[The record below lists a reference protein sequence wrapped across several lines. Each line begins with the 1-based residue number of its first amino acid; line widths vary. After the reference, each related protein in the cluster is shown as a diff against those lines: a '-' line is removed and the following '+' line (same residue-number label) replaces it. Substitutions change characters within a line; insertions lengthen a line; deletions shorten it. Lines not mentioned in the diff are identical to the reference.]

1 MSLTTLRL
9 KPHPAHELTSA
20 PHNTGSPPSMLS
32 RYWIS
37 SDTPL
42 GSLAKNKSLE
52 RLRLLCRGVVGET
65 SFARV
70 SLPNIR
76 DVELSSF
83 TTSPVL
89 ERLYLPST
97 ANVSTQILP
106 GGSFDPPLRAGSH
119 VFRTYVSV
127 YKPKIN
133 IFLHRTAPQILVS
146 PSDGC
151 LIHLHPYTILSQVR
165 QA

>member
-20 PHNTGSPPSMLS
+20 PHNTHLPPAIALVWTPHLVSWQKRVPGTSPP
-32 RYWIS
+32 
-37 SDTPL
+37 
-42 GSLAKNKSLE
+42 
-52 RLRLLCRGVVGET
+52 LCRNIVDET
-65 SFARV
+65 SFARD

-97 ANVSTQILP
+97 ANVRIQILP
-106 GGSFDPPLRAGSH
+106 GGSFDPPLRAGNH

>member
-1 MSLTTLRL
+1 
-9 KPHPAHELTSA
+9 
-20 PHNTGSPPSMLS
+20 MLS
-32 RYWIS
+32 RYCIS
-37 SDTPL
+37 LDTPL
-42 GSLAKNKSLE
+42 GSLAKKELPE
-52 RLRLLCRGVVGET
+52 HPRLLCRNIVGET

-89 ERLYLPST
+89 ERLYLRST
-97 ANVSTQILP
+97 AKVSIQILP
-106 GGSFDPPLRAGSH
+106 GGSFDPPLRAGNH

-146 PSDGC
+146 PSNGC